1 MCIGWDYD
9 EILRISKEL
18 CLLGVTDNKTIA
30 YKNHISIS
38 WIGEKKTQGDY
49 RCELKSIQNSGLANG
64 TSNKFQKKEWISSE
78 ESWDVNT
85 KYLKVVLFLK
95 KRKK

>member
-1 MCIGWDYD
+1 MCIGWDCD

-30 YKNHISIS
+30 CKNHISIS
-38 WIGEKKTQGDY
+38 WIGEKKNT
-49 RCELKSIQNSGLANG
+49 RGLQMWVKIHSVQWTCKQ

-78 ESWDVNT
+78 ESWDVDT

-95 KRKK
+95 KRE